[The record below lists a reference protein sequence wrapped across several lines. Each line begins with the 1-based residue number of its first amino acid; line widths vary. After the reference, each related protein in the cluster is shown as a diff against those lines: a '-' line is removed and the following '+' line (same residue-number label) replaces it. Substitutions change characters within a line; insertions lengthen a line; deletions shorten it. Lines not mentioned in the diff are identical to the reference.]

1 MIKISNLSFGYT
13 GIKILDELNFSA
25 KSGSFVGILGPNG
38 CGKSTILKNIMRILK
53 PNSGEIEILGR
64 NLKEF
69 SQKELAKT
77 IGFVPQKSNLNAP
90 LNVRE
95 ILLMGRYAHIKNAF
109 WGYDKSDFAKVDE
122 VMEMLDITKFQN
134 RTAYE
139 LSGGEF
145 GRVLLARAIVGEPRI
160 LLLDEPTS
168 ALDLNHAVEILS
180 LCKRLSKELNL
191 LSIAVLHE
199 LNLASLFC
207 DEINLIK
214 DGKVHY
220 KGTPNE
226 LFTKEILKE
235 IYEGMNCD
243 IITHDGNAMIIPKK
257 EEK

>member
-1 MIKISNLSFGYT
+1 MIKISNLSFGY
-13 GIKILDELNFSA
+13 GRAKILNELNFSA
-25 KSGSFVGILGPNG
+25 DNGKFVGILGPNG

-77 IGFVPQKSNLNAP
+77 IGFLPQKSNLTAP
-90 LNVRE
+90 LNVYE
-95 ILLMGRYAHIKNAF
+95 IVLMGRYAHMKNAF
-109 WGYDKSDFAKVDE
+109 LGYNKSDYAKVDE
-122 VMEMLDITKFQN
+122 IMQLLDIVKFKD

-145 GRVLLARAIVGEPRI
+145 SRVLLARAIVSEPKI
-160 LLLDEPTS
+160 LLLDEPTA
-168 ALDLNHAVEILS
+168 ALDLNHAIEILS

-207 DEINLIK
+207 DEINFIK

-220 KGTPNE
+220 KGEANE
-226 LFTKEILKE
+226 LYTKEILKE
-235 IYEGMNCD
+235 IYDGISCD
-243 IITHDGNAMIIPKK
+243 IIKHDQRAMIIPRKV
-257 EEK
+257 EK